1 MTLQTHAYIKDSF
14 KVEVIPMELNLTK
27 YEVFLDMVSN
37 SSLQQ
42 PLRNYCL
49 ASFNIASLKNINNYL
64 KRH

>member
-1 MTLQTHAYIKDSF
+1 MLQTHAYIKDSF

-27 YEVFLDMVSN
+27 YEAFLDMVSN

-49 ASFNIASLKNINNYL
+49 ASFNIASLKKTNNYL